1 MNDKNCIIEYY
12 RRDVCEAINHYAD
25 NHTFNQGGVQHTI
38 LQTWKSRMQ
47 SHIGVTPAMT
57 SKQHAEKI
65 FLLGEH
71 LRDVFYSTK
80 NTSSSGR
87 QQGELSSG
95 GYLWER
101 LVAYYLNFCLANT
114 RTVVFT
120 GATDFDAIKTAV
132 TFNDM
137 NSTSEVDLL
146 AITFPD
152 VPEFTTDIN
161 SVRQDL
167 QITYPATI
175 AIPEQLEFIHNNRLG
190 TKSLAKRLANYL
202 ICENYSEMGVH
213 VIQCKTNWN
222 DIIQTPMLWSLIYY
236 LSRDNINLPIS
247 SNINFGSGLYTL
259 PRLKEFS
266 YSFVSVP
273 TQNNGEY
280 ETDLNEKAKLEA
292 AFEVQF
298 SETNLP
304 VKRAK
309 LIRGGYYWGLPKH
322 GTIHPISELLNRN
335 LHSGYTGHIVDN
347 IADNIDHNRY
357 ATDYDY
363 FCNL

>member
-12 RRDVCEAINHYAD
+12 RRNVCVAINNY
-25 NHTFNQGGVQHTI
+25 TFKQGGVSYLAI
-38 LQTWKSRMQ
+38 PTWEKCMQ
-47 SHIGVTPAMT
+47 SHIGLTPTMT
-57 SKQHAEKI
+57 SKQHAERI

-80 NTSSSGR
+80 DSSSSGR

-101 LVAYYLNFCLANT
+101 LVAYYLNYCLANT

-120 GATDFDAIKTAV
+120 GATSFTAIKTAV

-137 NSTSEVDLL
+137 DSTSEVDLL

-152 VPEFTTDIN
+152 IPEFTTDVTSVIN
-161 SVRQDL
+161 NLRTKD
-167 QITYPATI
+167 PDNGTI
-175 AIPEQLEFIHNNRLG
+175 PTHLDFIHNNRLRA
-190 TKSLAKRLANYL
+190 KSLTEKLANYL
-202 ICENYSEMGVH
+202 ICENYSELGVH

-222 DIIQTPMLWSLIYY
+222 DIIQTPMLWSVVYY
-236 LSRDNINLPIS
+236 LSRDNVNLPIS
-247 SNINFGSGLYTL
+247 SNINFGSGLFTL

-280 ETDLNEKAKLEA
+280 ETDPIKKARLEA
-292 AFEVQF
+292 NFEDKF

-335 LHSGYTGHIVDN
+335 LHSGYTGHIVDS
-347 IADNIDHNRY
+347 IKDNIDNNRY
-357 ATDYDY
+357 DIDYDY
-363 FCNL
+363 FCKL

>member
-12 RRDVCEAINHYAD
+12 RRNVCEAIN
-25 NHTFNQGGVQHTI
+25 NCTFRQNDVSRPAVP
-38 LQTWKSRMQ
+38 TWEACMQ
-47 SHIGVTPAMT
+47 KHIGLTPTMT

-80 NTSSSGR
+80 DTSSSGR

-101 LVAYYLNFCLANT
+101 LVAYYLNYCLVNT

-120 GATDFDAIKTAV
+120 GATNFDAIKTAV

-137 NSTSEVDLL
+137 DSTSEVDLL
-146 AITFPD
+146 AITFAD
-152 VPEFTTDIN
+152 VPEFTTDID
-161 SVRQDL
+161 SVRHDL
-167 QITYPATI
+167 QITYPATGTV
-175 AIPEQLEFIHNNRLG
+175 PTQLEFIHNKRLG
-190 TKSLAKRLANYL
+190 KKSFTERLTNYL

-222 DIIQTPMLWSLIYY
+222 DIVQTPMLWSLVYY

-259 PRLKEFS
+259 PRLKDFS

-280 ETDLNEKAKLEA
+280 ETDLAKKAKLEA
-292 AFEVQF
+292 DFEDKF

-322 GTIHPISELLNRN
+322 GTIHPINELLNRN

-347 IADNIDHNRY
+347 ILDNIVHNRY
-357 ATDYDY
+357 HTDYDY

>member
-12 RRDVCEAINHYAD
+12 RRNVCAAIN
-25 NHTFNQGGVQHTI
+25 NCTFNQGGVRRFAMP
-38 LQTWKSRMQ
+38 TWESRMQ
-47 SHIGVTPAMT
+47 GHIKLDPTMT

-80 NTSSSGR
+80 DTSSSGR
-87 QQGELSSG
+87 QQRELSSG

-101 LVAYYLNFCLANT
+101 LVAYYLNYCLANT

-120 GATDFDAIKTAV
+120 GATNFDAIKTAV

-137 NSTSEVDLL
+137 DSTSEVDLL

-152 VPEFTTDIN
+152 VLEFKTDIN
-161 SVRQDL
+161 SVKHDL
-167 QITYPATI
+167 QITYPATGI
-175 AIPEQLEFIHNNRLG
+175 MPSQLEFIHNNRLR
-190 TKSLAKRLANYL
+190 TKSLTEKLANYL
-202 ICENYSEMGVH
+202 ISENYSEMELH

-222 DIIQTPMLWSLIYY
+222 DIIQTPMLWSLVYY

-259 PRLKEFS
+259 PRLKDFS

-280 ETDLNEKAKLEA
+280 ETDPDKKAELEA
-292 AFEVQF
+292 DFEAKF

-304 VKRAK
+304 VKRAQ

-335 LHSGYTGHIVDN
+335 LRSGYTGQHIVDN
-347 IADNIDHNRY
+347 ISDNIDNDRY
-357 ATDYDY
+357 NTDYDY
-363 FCNL
+363 FCKL

>member
-12 RRDVCEAINHYAD
+12 RRSICTAINNY
-25 NHTFNQGGVQHTI
+25 TFKQNGVSRVAMD
-38 LQTWKSRMQ
+38 TWKECMQ
-47 SHIGVTPAMT
+47 NHIGLTTTMT

-65 FLLGEH
+65 FTLGEH
-71 LRDVFYSTK
+71 LRDIFYSTK
-80 NTSSSGR
+80 DSSSSGR

-101 LVAYYLNFCLANT
+101 LVAYYLNYCLANT

-120 GATDFDAIKTAV
+120 GATAFDAVKTAV

-137 NSTSEVDLL
+137 DSTSEVDLL
-146 AITFPD
+146 AITFPEHPDFQID
-152 VPEFTTDIN
+152 VTTVKNSLKDI
-161 SVRQDL
+161 
-167 QITYPATI
+167 YPASSVP
-175 AIPEQLEFIHNNRLG
+175 AELSFIHNNRLG
-190 TKSLAKRLANYL
+190 EKNVTEKLANYL
-202 ICENYSEMGVH
+202 ISENYSELGIH

-222 DIIQTPMLWSLIYY
+222 DIIQTPMLWSLVYY
-236 LSRDNINLPIS
+236 LSRDNVTLPIS

-259 PRLKEFS
+259 PRLNDFT

-280 ETDLNEKAKLEA
+280 EEDPVKAAQLLSSFNDK
-292 AFEVQF
+292 F

-304 VKRAK
+304 VRRAK

-322 GTIHPISELLNRN
+322 NTIYPVSELLNRN
-335 LHSGYTGHIVDN
+335 LSTGISGHIVDV
-347 IADNIDHNRY
+347 IQDNIDSNRY
-357 ATDYDY
+357 NTDYDY
-363 FCNL
+363 FIEL

>member
-12 RRDVCEAINHYAD
+12 RKNVCEAINNY
-25 NHTFNQGGVQHTI
+25 TFKQGGVSR
-38 LQTWKSRMQ
+38 LAMPTWEACMQ
-47 SHIGVTPAMT
+47 GHIELTPTMT

-80 NTSSSGR
+80 DTSSSGR

-101 LVAYYLNFCLANT
+101 LVAYYLNYCLANT

-120 GATDFDAIKTAV
+120 GATSFEAIKTAV

-137 NSTSEVDLL
+137 DSTSEVDLL

-161 SVRQDL
+161 SVKHDL
-167 QITYPATI
+167 QITYPATG
-175 AIPEQLEFIHNNRLG
+175 AVPTQLKFIHNNRLG
-190 TKSLAKRLANYL
+190 TKSLTERLANYL
-202 ICENYSEMGVH
+202 ICEKYSEMGVH

-222 DIIQTPMLWSLIYY
+222 DIIQTPMLWSLVYY

-280 ETDLNEKAKLEA
+280 ETDPDKKARLEA
-292 AFEVQF
+292 DFEDKF

-347 IADNIDHNRY
+347 IQDNIDHNRY
-357 ATDYDY
+357 NTDYDY

>member
-12 RRDVCEAINHYAD
+12 RKNICKAINNY
-25 NHTFNQGGVQHTI
+25 TFKQDGVSR
-38 LQTWKSRMQ
+38 LVMPTWEACMQ
-47 SHIGVTPAMT
+47 SHIGLTTTMT

-71 LRDVFYSTK
+71 LRDIFYSTK
-80 NTSSSGR
+80 NTSSPGR
-87 QQGELSSG
+87 QQGELSSS

-101 LVAYYLNFCLANT
+101 LVTYYLNYCLANT

-120 GATDFDAIKTAV
+120 GATNFEAIKTAV

-137 NSTSEVDLL
+137 DSTSEVDLL

-152 VPEFTTDIN
+152 VAEFTTDID
-161 SVRQDL
+161 SVKHNL
-167 QITYPATI
+167 QITYPAT
-175 AIPEQLEFIHNNRLG
+175 AEVPAHLEFIHNNRLG
-190 TKSLAKRLANYL
+190 IKAFTEKLTNYL
-202 ICENYSEMGVH
+202 ICEKYSEIGIH

-222 DIIQTPMLWSLIYY
+222 DIIQTPMLWSLVYY

-259 PRLKEFS
+259 PRLKDFS
-266 YSFVSVP
+266 YCFVSVP

-280 ETDLNEKAKLEA
+280 ETDPTKKARLEA
-292 AFEVQF
+292 TFDDKF
-298 SETNLP
+298 SENNLP

-347 IADNIDHNRY
+347 IQDNIDHNRY
-357 ATDYDY
+357 NTDYDY